1 MTKKIGVLAMQGAF
15 RKHLEM
21 LERIGAQVCEVRTS
35 ADMDSIDALIIPGGE
50 STVIGKLL
58 VKNNILNPLTER
70 VKSGMALYGTCAGM
84 ILMAETIEG
93 DSQPHLSL
101 MDITVKR
108 NAYGRQKESF
118 EASFNVKGLGEDPY
132 TGIFIRSPKITG
144 IAGDVEV
151 LAEFEYIP
159 VLVRQGRLLASSF
172 HPELTDDPRI
182 HELFLS
188 MI

>member
-21 LERIGAQVCEVRTS
+21 LKKTRAEALEVRTS
-35 ADMDSIDALIIPGGE
+35 ADLDSVDALIIPGGE

-58 VKNNILNPLTER
+58 VKNSIINPLIER

-118 EASFNVKGLGEDPY
+118 EASFNVKGLGDDPY

-144 IAGDVEV
+144 ITGNVEV
-151 LAEFEYIP
+151 LAEFEGVP
-159 VLVRQGRLLASSF
+159 VLVREGRLLASSF
-172 HPELTDDPRI
+172 HPELTEDTRI